1 MGVGKTLQAL
11 SIAWL
16 FRMKDWPLLILAPS
30 SLKLQWRDELLRWLP
45 MRERDIF
52 AFQSTREVDDF
63 SLSLLRDGSIVIVS
77 YDLATKLAE
86 MNLLARFKFNTVIA
100 DEAHYLKN
108 YDTKRTRLLTP
119 ILQRTKRVILV
130 TGTPMLHRPAE
141 LFSLLK
147 ILRPELFFN
156 FLEYS

>member
-1 MGVGKTLQAL
+1 LPEVIRQKVFAFQADGIEFGLRKYGRCLIGDEMGVGKTLQAL

-16 FRMKDWPLLILAPS
+16 YRFKDWPLLILAPS

-52 AFQSTREVDDF
+52 AFTSVREVDDF

-86 MNLLARFKFNTVIA
+86 NGQLARFKFGCVIA

-108 YDTKRTRLLTP
+108 YDAKRTRLLTP
-119 ILQRTKRVILV
+119 VL
-130 TGTPMLHRPAE
+130 
-141 LFSLLK
+141 
-147 ILRPELFFN
+147 
-156 FLEYS
+156 